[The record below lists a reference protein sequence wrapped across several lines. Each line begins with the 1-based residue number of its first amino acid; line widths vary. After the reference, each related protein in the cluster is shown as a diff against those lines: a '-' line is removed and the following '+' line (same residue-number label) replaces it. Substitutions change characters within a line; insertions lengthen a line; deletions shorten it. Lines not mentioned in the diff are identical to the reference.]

1 MPNRPRIAFALA
13 VGFAAIC
20 APILASIYLAWH
32 QSLAAQKSLSLAYA
46 NDSLRRVEEA
56 ASQFAVAKHRVDTAK
71 FPPCSPNDID
81 LLRQID
87 LGSNYIQAAGRT
99 SGNTLLCTSL
109 GVTSPV
115 SLGKPSLISN
125 RGVSEYF
132 NVNISPHQWYPLDV
146 FSAGGFAIIV
156 DPRLP
161 IDIPTEGSDV
171 ELSVFVPSAPN
182 RDRLSVLGRNFQ
194 PNWFEPIGAGSEVSL
209 LDHGYLVSRVRSAK
223 WDLAVVAA
231 IPEHYAFQRVRHFAL
246 LFAPIGVICGIL
258 LAWTVKYLTQ
268 LRSSFPAIL
277 RRALRHK
284 EFYVEYQPIV
294 ELNSRRVIGAE
305 ALVRWKSPL
314 TNIPPDHF
322 IPLAEDRGLIHLIT
336 AEVLEII
343 TKDLPRFLAIDP
355 DFEVAINM
363 SAGDL
368 RSGRTLEQLKQL
380 LNSTGALPR
389 NIGIEA
395 TERAFLHDS
404 ETARLISDL
413 RSKGFRVAIDDF
425 GTGYSSL
432 ACLQSLSLDSLKID
446 KAFVE
451 TINTDGA
458 TSQVVVHIIE
468 MARSL
473 NLQTIAEGVETEAQ
487 AEFLISRGVRYAQG
501 WLFGKSMPA
510 AALLKRLPARTTDSV
525 ADSVPGSLALPV

>member
-1 MPNRPRIAFALA
+1 MPNRPRVAFALA

-20 APILASIYLAWH
+20 APILASIYFAWH
-32 QSLAAQKSLSLAYA
+32 QSLAAQKALSLAYA
-46 NDSLRRVEEA
+46 HDSLRRVEETA
-56 ASQFAVAKHRVDTAK
+56 NQFAVAKHRVSVAN
-71 FPPCSPNDID
+71 FPPCSPNDIE

-87 LGSNYIQAAGRT
+87 LGSSYIQAAGRT
-99 SGNTLLCTSL
+99 SGNMLLCTSL
-109 GVTSPV
+109 GVTAPV
-115 SLGKPSLISN
+115 SLGEPSLISN

-132 NVNISPHQWYPLDV
+132 NVNLSPQQWHPLDV

-156 DPRLP
+156 DPNLP
-161 IDIPTEGSDV
+161 VDIPTEGSDI

-182 RDRLSVLGRNFQ
+182 RDRLSVVGRDFQ
-194 PNWFEPIGAGSEVSL
+194 PGWFEPIGPGSESTTV
-209 LDHGYLVSRVRSAK
+209 DHGFLVSRVRSAK

-231 IPEHYAFQRVRHFAL
+231 IPERYAVQRVRHFAL
-246 LFAPIGVICGIL
+246 FFTPIGVICGVL
-258 LAWTVKYLTQ
+258 LAWAVNYLCQ

-294 ELNSRRVIGAE
+294 ELDSRRIIGAE

-322 IPLAEDRGLIHLIT
+322 IPLAEDRGIIHLIT
-336 AEVLEII
+336 AEVLAIV
-343 TKDLPRFLAIDP
+343 TQDLPRFLAVDP
-355 DFEVAINM
+355 DFEVAVNM

-368 RSGRTLEQLKQL
+368 RSARTLDQLDQL
-380 LNSTGALPR
+380 LNSTGALPH

-395 TERAFLHDS
+395 TERAFFHDS
-404 ETARLISDL
+404 ETAQLISNL
-413 RSKGFRVAIDDF
+413 RSRGFRVAIDDF

-473 NLQTIAEGVETEAQ
+473 HLETIAEGVETEAQ
-487 AEFLISRGVRYAQG
+487 AQFLLTRGVRYAQG

-510 AALLKRLPARTTDSV
+510 AALLKRLSARTIDSV
-525 ADSVPGSLALPV
+525 AVRV